1 MNDDSCFQPGRREWI
16 QPSSGAKEDSLHRK
30 IADEGWS
37 VAHFHFIE
45 KTIVKSSSKL
55 LIASTLMLGMAS
67 AYAASSSN
75 LKVAGK
81 IVTSPCQIDTS
92 SVAPFDFSKLPPINS
107 GKYIAYEFPR
117 SSIYAAVVCQ
127 DPTTV
132 AMKITDDNPASNPGV
147 DLIFGF
153 PGNQIAT
160 GVDSD
165 KYFGLKDDSNGGASI
180 GAFVVQYQNPAT
192 DLGQTSNS
200 ANSSDA
206 KNWTNVVSSGLWNYP
221 SNRAPYVM
229 ASSSSTPTPIA
240 ATRFEFPLR
249 IAATIIKDRLSPD
262 SNTSVSGS
270 VTLEF
275 VYL

>member
-1 MNDDSCFQPGRREWI
+1 
-16 QPSSGAKEDSLHRK
+16 
-30 IADEGWS
+30 
-37 VAHFHFIE
+37 
-45 KTIVKSSSKL
+45 
-55 LIASTLMLGMAS
+55 MLGMAS
-67 AYAASSSN
+67 AYAASSAN

-92 SVAPFDFSKLPPINS
+92 SVAPFDFSTLPPTNDGNFIT
-107 GKYIAYEFPR
+107 YEYPR
-117 SSIYAAVVCQ
+117 SSIYAQVECQ
-127 DPTTV
+127 DPTAV

-147 DLIFGF
+147 NMLFHF
-153 PGNQIAT
+153 PGNQVAT
-160 GVDSD
+160 GVDAD
-165 KYFGLKDDSNGGASI
+165 KYYGLKDDSNGGASI

-192 DLGQTSNS
+192 DLGQAPNS

-206 KNWTNVVSSGLWNYP
+206 KNWTNVTPSSLGWNYP
-221 SNRAPYVM
+221 SNSAPYVT

-240 ATRFEFPLR
+240 AKKFEFPLR
-249 IAATIIKDRLSPD
+249 IAATVLKDRISPD